1 MARVCVKSTDG
12 MQLSSAVVTAL
23 PVSFA
28 IRFKTTDFSATQ
40 NPLIFLS
47 DSAAD
52 TTVGLWCRPDLGGT
66 PVALR
71 HTVAA
76 AGVSLVSTSPMV
88 TGTWHSVV
96 ATIPSASAHYLF
108 FDDDAMVS
116 SMTTVSTLSGL
127 NRTTLGMLI
136 RGSGTTYGNV
146 TIEDATI
153 WNSAL
158 TAEQAREYIGG
169 RKGCDIAYDNLV
181 SYYALRGA
189 TTVELDFI
197 GSNNLT
203 VNGTCAQAAG
213 PSIYK
218 RPTRRRTGDLVTR
231 GL

>member
-40 NPLIFLS
+40 NPLIYIS
-47 DSAAD
+47 DSAAE
-52 TTVGLWCRPDLGGT
+52 TTIGLWCRPDLGGT

-71 HTVAA
+71 HVASG
-76 AGVSLVSTSPMV
+76 AGVSVASTSPVV
-88 TGTWHSVV
+88 TDTWHSVV
-96 ATIPSASAHYLF
+96 ATIASTTNRSLYFDNDTVVNSTTSVSA
-108 FDDDAMVS
+108 
-116 SMTTVSTLSGL
+116 LSGL

-136 RGSGTTYGNV
+136 RGIGTTYGNV

-153 WNSAL
+153 WNASL